1 MRLMRTWT
9 VPSSMTCSDAT
20 QALKRRLPSHSMP
33 GPRSAV
39 WSAIAWD
46 GASSLLAADMHFAR
60 MERHA
65 AILGIAMPDD
75 LAETVFDT
83 LTDLEQFGEANDSSD
98 QAAFLVRV
106 GVRSS
111 GEVYVE
117 PAVIRTW
124 PESPLTA
131 ISLAAPKWDEPV
143 RGTKHA
149 EWGPYQDARLSAV
162 EHGADIALLFEDDI
176 LVDGDRCAPMLLDH
190 DGVAYHPR
198 HSDGALDS
206 VTIEQISPGMERA
219 GIPVR
224 PARLTL
230 GMILRASEMVICGSG
245 MGVRAIGSI
254 DGRSIGN
261 PGGRLLEA
269 ASGAWLSRLE
279 IGWNTVDDF

>member
-1 MRLMRTWT
+1 M
-9 VPSSMTCSDAT
+9 PYSDTT
-20 QALKRRLPSHSMP
+20 QALKRQLLSRGMP

-46 GASSLLAADMHFAR
+46 GESSLLAADMHFAR

-65 AILGIAMPDD
+65 AILGIPMPDD
-75 LAETVFDT
+75 LAERVFGA
-83 LTDLEQFGEANDSSD
+83 LADLEHPGEANDSVD
-98 QAAFLVRV
+98 QAAFLVRA

-117 PAVIRTW
+117 SATIQTW
-124 PESPLTA
+124 PDSPLSA

-149 EWGPYQDARLSAV
+149 EWEPYQDARFTAI
-162 EHGADIALLFEDDI
+162 EHGADVAFLFEDDI

-190 DGVAYHPR
+190 DGIAYHPR

-206 VTIEQISPGMERA
+206 VTIEQISPGMEKA

-254 DGRSIGN
+254 DGRTIGN
-261 PGGRLLEA
+261 PGGKLFEA
-269 ASGAWLSRLE
+269 ASAAWLSRLDV
-279 IGWNTVDDF
+279 GWNNADDL

>member
-1 MRLMRTWT
+1 M
-9 VPSSMTCSDAT
+9 
-20 QALKRRLPSHSMP
+20 KRRLLSQGMP

-60 MERHA
+60 MARHA
-65 AILGIAMPDD
+65 AVLGIPMPDD
-75 LAETVFDT
+75 LPKMVFDA
-83 LTDLEQFGEANDSSD
+83 LADLEHPGEANDSAD
-98 QAAFLVRV
+98 QAAFLVRA

-124 PESPLTA
+124 PDSPLTA
-131 ISLAAPKWDEPV
+131 ISLAAPKWEEPV

-149 EWGPYQDARLSAV
+149 EWEPYQDARLTAV

-254 DGRSIGN
+254 DGRAIGN
-261 PGGRLLEA
+261 PGGRLFEA

-279 IGWNTVDDF
+279 VGWNTVDDF